1 MVIDARW
8 AGISQKLLIYWDVS
22 AQSSLGFTENG
33 LKKKTHPVKNSSV
46 CENDLLMPE
55 VKEK

>member
-1 MVIDARW
+1 MEEKVILGDPDQPVL
-8 AGISQKLLIYWDVS
+8 GFSIQP
-22 AQSSLGFTENG
+22 SLGFTENG
-33 LKKKTHPVKNSSV
+33 LKKKTHPVRNSSV